1 MTENQPDYTDG
12 RLKKE
17 PGVARRSRAMD
28 DRQVTEDRV
37 ISDDERL
44 EMFRMNLYND
54 ALPNIPD
61 IPGYHVCWLTT
72 TNKSDSIQQRLRLGY
87 ELIRAEDVPGMGSI
101 SLKTGEYAGCVAIN
115 EMIAAKLPLGLYYR
129 YMQEAHH
136 DAPLR
141 EEQKLEETA
150 QLMREQAERS
160 GGRLIEDE
168 GMREV
173 GHGVPARGIFTA

>member
-1 MTENQPDYTDG
+1 MTEERMDD

-17 PGVARRSRAMD
+17 LGDSRQNRAAA
-28 DRQVTEDRV
+28 DRHATENRA

-54 ALPNIPD
+54 ALPSIPD

-72 TNKSDSIQQRLRLGY
+72 TNKNDTIQMRMRLGY
-87 ELIRAEDVPGMGSI
+87 ELIRGDDVPGMD
-101 SLKTGEYAGCVAIN
+101 LVTQKTGEYAGCVAVN
-115 EMIAAKLPLGLYYR
+115 EMLAAKLPLSLYYR

-141 EEQKLEETA
+141 EEDKLAETA
-150 QLMREQAERS
+150 EIMREQAERS
-160 GGRLIEDE
+160 GGRLFE
-168 GMREV
+168 GDGMSEMREFV
-173 GHGVPARGIFTA
+173 PSKGVFS

>member
-1 MTENQPDYTDG
+1 MTEERMDD

-17 PGVARRSRAMD
+17 LGVSRQSRAAE
-28 DRQVTEDRV
+28 DRTVTENRE
-37 ISDDERL
+37 ISEDERL

-72 TNKSDSIQQRLRLGY
+72 TNKNDTIQMRMRLGY
-87 ELIRAEDVPGMGSI
+87 ELIRGDDVPGME
-101 SLKTGEYAGCVAIN
+101 LVTQKTGEYAGCVAVN
-115 EMIAAKLPLGLYYR
+115 EMIAAKLPLSLYYR

-141 EEQKLEETA
+141 EEDKLAETA
-150 QLMREQAERS
+150 ELMREQAERS
-160 GGRLIEDE
+160 GGRLYE
-168 GMREV
+168 GDGMSEMREY
-173 GHGVPARGIFTA
+173 VPAKGVFH

>member
-1 MTENQPDYTDG
+1 MTEERMDD

-17 PGVARRSRAMD
+17 LGDSRQNRAAA
-28 DRQVTEDRV
+28 DRHATENRA

-44 EMFRMNLYND
+44 EMFRMQLYND
-54 ALPNIPD
+54 HLPNIPD

-72 TNKSDSIQQRLRLGY
+72 TNKSDTIQQRIRLGY
-87 ELIRAEDVPGMGSI
+87 ELIRAEDVPGME
-101 SLKTGEYAGCVAIN
+101 LVTQKTGDYAGCIGVN
-115 EMIAAKLPLGLYYR
+115 EMIAAKLHLSLYYR

-141 EEQKLEETA
+141 EEEKLEETA
-150 QLMREQAERS
+150 QLMRDQAERA
-160 GGRLIEDE
+160 GGRLLESD

-173 GHGVPARGIFTA
+173 GDYAPARGIFD

>member
-1 MTENQPDYTDG
+1 MTEERMDD

-17 PGVARRSRAMD
+17 LGVSRQSRAA
-28 DRQVTEDRV
+28 EDRT
-37 ISDDERL
+37 ITENREMTDDERL

-54 ALPNIPD
+54 HLPNIPD

-72 TNKSDSIQQRLRLGY
+72 TNKSDTIQQRSRLGY
-87 ELIRAEDVPGMGSI
+87 ELIRAEDVPG
-101 SLKTGEYAGCVAIN
+101 LELVTQKTGEYAGCVAVN
-115 EMIAAKLPLGLYYR
+115 EMLAAKLPLSLYYR

-141 EEQKLEETA
+141 EEEKLEETA
-150 QLMREQAERS
+150 MLMKEQAERA
-160 GGRLIEDE
+160 GGRLLESD

-173 GHGVPARGIFTA
+173 GDYAPTRGIFD

>member
-1 MTENQPDYTDG
+1 MTEERMDD

-17 PGVARRSRAMD
+17 LGVSRQSRAAE
-28 DRQVTEDRV
+28 DRPVTENRE
-37 ISDDERL
+37 ISEDERL

-72 TNKSDSIQQRLRLGY
+72 TNKNDTIQMRLRLGY
-87 ELIRAEDVPGMGSI
+87 ELIRGDDVPGMD
-101 SLKTGEYAGCVAIN
+101 LVTQKTGEYAGCVAVN
-115 EMIAAKLPLGLYYR
+115 EMIAAKLPLSLYYR

-141 EEQKLEETA
+141 EEDKLAETA
-150 QLMREQAERS
+150 EIMREQAERS
-160 GGRLIEDE
+160 GSRLLE
-168 GMREV
+168 GDGMSEMREY
-173 GHGVPARGIFTA
+173 VPAKGLFS

>member
-1 MTENQPDYTDG
+1 MTEERMDD

-17 PGVARRSRAMD
+17 LGVSRQSRAAE
-28 DRQVTEDRV
+28 DRTVTENRE
-37 ISDDERL
+37 ISEDDRL

-72 TNKSDSIQQRLRLGY
+72 TNKNDTIQMRMRLGY
-87 ELIRAEDVPGMGSI
+87 ELIRGDDVPGME
-101 SLKTGEYAGCVAIN
+101 LVTQKTGEYAGCVAVN
-115 EMIAAKLPLGLYYR
+115 EMVAAKLPLSLYYR

-141 EEQKLEETA
+141 EEDKLAETA
-150 QLMREQAERS
+150 EIMREQAERS
-160 GGRLIEDE
+160 GGRLYE
-168 GMREV
+168 GDGMSEMREY
-173 GHGVPARGIFTA
+173 VPAKGIF